1 MMRRRGLGK
10 EQPHGV
16 TLVAEGRLH
25 TEEDISEMLAVDQHV
40 ATIGVQ
46 LSRRR
51 APVLAQVMGEG
62 AELLVFV
69 HAHTV
74 GDIQVRHGHCCLWVL
89 QNGLLQTLRV
99 VRHILNGVAL
109 LLQLSHH
116 CVDAAE
122 DIQVRSS
129 ANVALVRGE
138 LEDADA
144 QLLLRVGLLAQVC
157 PVHCPGRHRTD
168 AVLHWD
174 GAAAGA
180 IAPREDQRLDGT
192 INLWQGDLESNLHR
206 VKAKLAV
213 LPFRERLEDQRNA
226 DQVGSVELHEDL
238 LRLLGILGCGPTHQR
253 ETSQVNQGIHHALTG
268 GSGQILLHR
277 HGEVQAPGVSARD
290 PGTPA
295 LQFLHD
301 AHIVAVILG
310 SNVRLLQDKS
320 DGWRIWEN
328 AGSRAMNVV
337 IPLLVLTH
345 VVEDLRGK
353 RMPDSH
359 VGQDHGI
366 HKRFRVDVLHAGNV
380 ATCHSQEHG
389 LQILRSA
396 TKPVLQRQ
404 DEGPGVFCLISRQ
417 ELQDLGKCSDQLQQ
431 AVLEVP
437 TGGRLVLGQR
447 LLPQVL
453 HLLCKVAERAT
464 GNLCQVEGAKLVLLH
479 HLRHRG
485 EAKAGVKI
493 LAARLDDL
501 HELLG
506 QLLHK
511 NQ

>member
-1 MMRRRGLGK
+1 MMRRRRLGK
-10 EQPHGV
+10 EQPHRV
-16 TLVAEGRLH
+16 TLVAEGWLH
-25 TEEDISEMLAVDQHV
+25 TEEDVSEMLAVDQHV
-40 ATIGVQ
+40 ATVGVQ

-69 HAHTV
+69 HAHAV
-74 GDIQVRHGHCCLWVL
+74 GDVQVRHGHCCFWVL
-89 QNGLLQTLRV
+89 QNGLLQALRV

-122 DIQVRSS
+122 DIKVRGSS
-129 ANVALVRGE
+129 NVALVRGE

-157 PVHCPGRHRTD
+157 PVHCSGRHRTD

-180 IAPREDQRLDGT
+180 VAPREDQRLDGT
-192 INLWQGDLESNLHR
+192 VNLGQRDLKSNLHR
-206 VKAKLAV
+206 VQAQLAV
-213 LPFRERLEDQRNA
+213 LPFRERLEHQGHA

-238 LRLLGILGCGPTHQR
+238 LRLLGILGCGPTHQG
-253 ETSQVNQGIHHALTG
+253 ETSQVHQGIHHALTS

-277 HGEVQAPGVSARD
+277 HGEVQAPSVGARY
-290 PGTPA
+290 PSTAA

-301 AHIVAVILG
+301 AHVVAVILG
-310 SNVRLLQDKS
+310 GNVRLLQDKS

-328 AGSRAMNVV
+328 AGCRAVNVV
-337 IPLLVLTH
+337 VPLLVVTH
-345 VVEDLRGK
+345 AIEDLWGK
-353 RMPDSH
+353 RMPDAH
-359 VGQDHGI
+359 VRQDHGL

-389 LQILRSA
+389 LQILRSP

-404 DEGPGVFCLISRQ
+404 DKGPGIFRLISRQ
-417 ELQDLGKCSDQLQQ
+417 ELQDLRQCPDQLQQ

-453 HLLCKVAERAT
+453 HLLRKVAERAT

-485 EAKAGVKI
+485 EAEAGIKI
-493 LAARLDDL
+493 LAARLDNL